1 MEKLLEL
8 VAGLEAGKEKRES
21 TEIKKKKRSLLE
33 RNLEK
38 RCCYSVSL
46 NADLDMAID
55 DVRLRGH
62 GNKY

>member
-8 VAGLEAGKEKRES
+8 VARLEVGKEKRES
-21 TEIKKKKRSLLE
+21 GNKKKKRSLLE

-62 GNKY
+62 GNKC